1 MSYKRLFRYLVMIM
15 IGGLGLFN
23 SYKLELRYEANSN
36 LELLCQNGIIV
47 SSIVIIYFA
56 LAFMVEI
63 LLRRNLHSKKPSRVR
78 QRKFEKNTLSET
90 EEVIGAQE
98 FYEKETKEEE

>member
-15 IGGLGLFN
+15 LGGLGLFN
-23 SYKLELRYEANSN
+23 SYKLELRYETNSN

-63 LLRRNLHSKKPSRVR
+63 LFRRNLHSRKPRVR
-78 QRKFEKNTLSET
+78 QRKFKKNTPLET